1 MGSRVIATPMFLQEL
16 KLNLLKPYAKLDE
29 ISYVTSSD
37 LYDVWPSLMGIIIS
51 SIYYIRSKFE
61 IM

>member
-16 KLNLLKPYAKLDE
+16 KLSLLKPYAKLDK

-37 LYDVWPSLMGIIIS
+37 LYDMWPSLMGSIIS
-51 SIYYIRSKFE
+51 GIYHIRSKFE